1 VSLYSGIVAACV
13 VRLRTPGAPR
23 TVPLLLLAYF
33 TALGAMLIFLW
44 LGQRELGWVGRDWRA
59 QGIPMWRSF
68 ALWQW
73 TACASVWWA
82 FACFAWGPGWVRAG
96 RLSV

>member
-1 VSLYSGIVAACV
+1 MECIQLSGDKNRKRAAG
-13 VRLRTPGAPR
+13 RAAT
-23 TVPLLLLAYF
+23 
-33 TALGAMLIFLW
+33 GAMLIFLW

-59 QGIPMWRSF
+59 QDIPMWRSF